1 METETMAVHEFSP
14 VFLVGLL
21 GLILLGIVLAVALV
35 KGRARSGVL
44 GAIVVTVLVSSLLA
58 IATMVGVRHRRS
70 AETGLR
76 EAQTAVARDVAVEQQ
91 RRTARIRSN
100 ATRRTRTPDGS
111 EATEVVQTGT
121 DGPGSADVYPSPEL
135 AAAGVMKDAARA
147 LESVTQA
154 NSPPPTA
161 YLVGDA
167 PRQVLDAA
175 AAALR
180 THGLVR
186 HVEVQQCSSAL
197 MPSPPTGP
205 SGTADVVTCELE
217 LRADGEQ
224 IVRATVRGPRGQL
237 TRSASYVDKPWAA
250 DPGPYLSYTK
260 DRNIV
265 AQSRRQHANPQL
277 AMHDAMDDAAAQL
290 LPHVRRGI
298 RRAVADGQLD
308 PRAEMPDGRL
318 REMIVDRVHSGEL
331 IVDRFASRS
340 RRSYGDV
347 WRQSLL
353 IDASPHVMDRLAINL
368 GGQAMAYRNVQFGS
382 WSKLALS
389 IGGIL
394 LLILLVYLLL
404 NAATKGYYVW
414 ILRLVA
420 VILAAALAAAL
431 THLMA

>member
-1 METETMAVHEFSP
+1 MAALEFS
-14 VFLVGLL
+14 FLFLL
-21 GLILLGIVLAVALV
+21 GLGGLLVLGVVLVVALG
-35 KGRARSGVL
+35 KGRARFGIL
-44 GAIVVTVLVSSLLA
+44 GAVILLLLVGLTAVLLHRLRDRRPLA
-58 IATMVGVRHRRS
+58 RDMRGVRTSVAPDMPALEQPRR
-70 AETGLR
+70 AIPG
-76 EAQTAVARDVAVEQQ
+76 
-91 RRTARIRSN
+91 RRNSSRPQ
-100 ATRRTRTPDGS
+100 RTPPGRPV
-111 EATEVVQTGT
+111 ATEVADAGAMPQ
-121 DGPGSADVYPSPEL
+121 SADVYPSPEL

-154 NSPPPTA
+154 NSPPPTVH
-161 YLVGDA
+161 LFGDA
-167 PRQVLDAA
+167 PQQVLDAA

-186 HVEVQQCSSAL
+186 HVEVRHGSSAL
-197 MPSPPTGP
+197 RPPPPTGP
-205 SGTADVVTCELE
+205 SGAADVVTCELE
-217 LRADGEQ
+217 LRPGGEQ
-224 IVRATVRGPRGQL
+224 IVRATVRGLRGQL
-237 TRSASYVDKPWAA
+237 TRSASFLDKPWAA
-250 DPGPYLSYTK
+250 DPGRYLSHTK

-277 AMHDAMDDAAAQL
+277 AMHDAMADAAAQL

-308 PRAEMPDGRL
+308 PQAEMPDGRL
-318 REMIVDRVHSGEL
+318 RELIIDRIHSGEL
-331 IVDRFASRS
+331 IVDRFTSRS

-368 GGQAMAYRNVQFGS
+368 GGQAMAYRNVQLGS

-389 IGGIL
+389 IGGIM

-404 NAATKGYYVW
+404 NAATKGYYAW

-420 VILAAALAAAL
+420 VIVAVAVAAAL